1 MSRLL
6 GSRVLWGLLL
16 ILAGVAFLLQNLGFF
31 EFGGLFWGIVLG
43 LGGLAFLGVYF
54 QDRQQWWGL
63 IPGMVLLSV
72 AAIILIDMFFPAL
85 SFGTGGIVLGGIGAA
100 FLAVFLADR
109 DNWWA
114 LIPMGVMFTLAVVT
128 TLDEMFGLESGGLF
142 FLGLGLTFTLV
153 ALVPTPEGRMRWAWI
168 PAAILLVMG
177 VLILAA
183 AEALIGYLWPVALI
197 LLGLFLI
204 GRTLLARG

>member
-72 AAIILIDMFFPAL
+72 AAIILIDTFFPAL